1 MGGSGARWYQHGGAG
16 CGNTERHVRRGGD
29 TVMAKGLAARA
40 RAAMEGR
47 GRRQAMAALA
57 AATLVTT
64 VLVIAPAGA
73 TSGAGTL
80 QMSAAESQNVESGG
94 QIDLAVD
101 RVGGSIGAV

>member
-40 RAAMEGR
+40 RAAMVGR
-47 GRRQAMAALA
+47 GRRQAGAALA

-80 QMSAAESQNVESGG
+80 QMASPVWTSSESGPPLVVG
-94 QIDLAVD
+94 VD
-101 RVGGSIGAV
+101 RIDGTDG